1 MPNVIPLLVN
11 LIIFN
16 RELRLKD
23 TGWMLRQSYHV
34 MQEEEDVILAMDN
47 LVGIATEDMDLREE
61 ETEEEEF
68 ILKIGVMMKNM
79 ELG

>member
-1 MPNVIPLLVN
+1 
-11 LIIFN
+11 
-16 RELRLKD
+16 
-23 TGWMLRQSYHV
+23 MLRQSYHV